1 MPAPILFPVPLAK
14 LSCACTVQG
23 STIAARRAILSRHAK
38 SLLGPFPMNDTR
50 RKPTSRSTSSSVSDT
65 SLSAKILEAQ
75 DNERRRIS
83 RELHDSVGQSLVA
96 AKLALDKLKQ
106 KFTDADL
113 DEADQRVDEALNEVR
128 TVSHLLHPASL
139 ELLGLRSSILSYVE
153 EFERRTGIRTSVDVP
168 DRLPKFDEVTTTA
181 LFRIIQECL
190 TNVYRHA
197 KASAVTMRL
206 NVTAQEFRLEI
217 VDDGLGFQNG
227 ARESVGIRGMRER
240 L

>member
-1 MPAPILFPVPLAK
+1 
-14 LSCACTVQG
+14 
-23 STIAARRAILSRHAK
+23 
-38 SLLGPFPMNDTR
+38 MNGTR
-50 RKPTSRSTSSSVSDT
+50 RKRTSSSTSSGVSDT

-96 AKLALDKLKQ
+96 AKLALGKLKQ

-197 KASAVTMRL
+197 KASAVTIRL

-217 VDDGLGFQNG
+217 VDDGLGLQNG
-227 ARESVGIRGMRER
+227 AREGVGIRGMRER
-240 L
+240 LKELGGTLYVESGENLGSSVTGVIPLNHAT

>member
-1 MPAPILFPVPLAK
+1 MN
-14 LSCACTVQG
+14 G
-23 STIAARRAILSRHAK
+23 ARRKR
-38 SLLGPFPMNDTR
+38 
-50 RKPTSRSTSSSVSDT
+50 TSRSTSSSVSDN

-83 RELHDSVGQSLVA
+83 RELHDSVGQSLTA
-96 AKLALDKLKQ
+96 AQLALAKLKQ

-113 DEADQRVDEALNEVR
+113 DEAEQRVDDALSEVR

-168 DRLPKFDEVTTTA
+168 DPLPKFDDVTRTA
-181 LFRIIQECL
+181 LFRIIQECF

-197 KASAVTMRL
+197 KASAISIRIGFSAEQFQLEVTD
-206 NVTAQEFRLEI
+206 N
-217 VDDGLGFQNG
+217 GSGFQG
-227 ARESVGIRGMRER
+227 DAREGVGMRGMRER
-240 L
+240 LKELGGTLYVESGENLGSSVIAIIPLNGAT